1 MEIKVPTSMYEVP
14 LYQMVEYTT
23 LAEDMPDSLRQLHA
37 ISIFCQIT
45 MDEVRQMPLSV
56 LNKTIIILS
65 KWINEKPKFHQSFEF
80 NGVKYGFIPNLDTL
94 PIGEYIDIENY
105 CKETKDLYKVMSVL
119 YRPITIEGQGKR
131 YDIENYKGEVN
142 DSFKEMPSEVA
153 LGSMLF
159 FWTLGI
165 ELLTS
170 IQKYLRG
177 VAKAHQTKPNL
188 AKNGD
193 GWQQYT
199 SLLTETLQNLRQLA
213 NAPYTPL
220 SVGQLT
226 KATLANLNKQNLE
239 KPHDEQ

>member
-14 LYQMVEYTT
+14 LYQMVEYTS
-23 LAEDMPDSLRQLHA
+23 LSEDMPDSLRQLHA

-56 LNKTIIILS
+56 LNKTIVILS
-65 KWINEKPKFHQSFEF
+65 KWINDKPKFHQSFEF

-177 VAKAHQTKPNL
+177 VAKAHRTKPNSV
-188 AKNGD
+188 KNGD

-199 SLLTETLQNLRQLA
+199 SLLMETLQNLRQLA
-213 NAPYTPL
+213 NAPYTQL

-226 KATLANLNKQNLE
+226 KATLVNLNKQNLE
-239 KPHDEQ
+239 KLHDEQ

>member
-14 LYQMVEYTT
+14 LYQMVEYST
-23 LAEDMPDSLRQLHA
+23 LSEDMNDSLRQLHA
-37 ISIFCQIT
+37 ISIFCQIS

-56 LNKTIIILS
+56 LNKAITIIS
-65 KWINEKPKFHQSFEF
+65 KWVNEKPKFHQTFEF
-80 NGVKYGFIPNLDTL
+80 NGVKYGMIPNLDTL

-105 CKETKDLYKVMSVL
+105 CKETKDIYKVMSVL
-119 YRPITIEGQGKR
+119 YRPITIQGQGKR

-153 LGSMLF
+153 LGCMLF

-170 IQKYLRG
+170 IQKYLRA
-177 VAKAHQTKPNL
+177 VRKAHQTKPSFQ
-188 AKNGD
+188 KNGD

-199 SLLTETLQNLRQLA
+199 SSLMETLQNLRQLVGC
-213 NAPYTPL
+213 PYIQL
-220 SVGQLT
+220 SHGQLT
-226 KATLANLNKQNLE
+226 KATLVNLNKQNSE
-239 KPHDEQ
+239 KQHDDK